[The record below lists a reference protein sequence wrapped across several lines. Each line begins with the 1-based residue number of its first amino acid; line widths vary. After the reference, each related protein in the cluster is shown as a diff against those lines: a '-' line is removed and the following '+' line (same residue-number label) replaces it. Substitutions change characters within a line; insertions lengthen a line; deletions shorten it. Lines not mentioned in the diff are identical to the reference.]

1 MNRPAALSLL
11 NLACV
16 LAAGF
21 SSLIARAGA
30 IPADTRTISGIAY
43 YPAETPVV
51 DPDRRCVLDIRH
63 PADHPGFATLVWFHG
78 GGLTGGQRE
87 FPQFKGQGVALIA
100 VGYRLSPQA
109 QCPDFL
115 KDAAAATAW
124 TVKNISRYGGDPKKV
139 FIGGH
144 SAGGYL
150 VAMIGMD
157 PKWLAPYGLGP
168 RSLAGILPVS
178 AQVTTHFHVK
188 ELRAIPGPAL
198 LPVIDDF
205 APLHYVSK
213 DLPPICLILGDRR
226 IEYKCRVEENE
237 LLYATLRNLGHPDVE
252 FHEIKDLDHGTVV
265 QGAAT
270 VMPGFIDRIGK
281 SIDAAR

>member
-1 MNRPAALSLL
+1 MQRITSTSLL
-11 NLACV
+11 HLGCA
-16 LAAGF
+16 
-21 SSLIARAGA
+21 LIVVCSNIVARAQE
-30 IPADTRTISGIAY
+30 IPADTRTVSGIAY
-43 YPAETPVV
+43 YPAAAPVV
-51 DPDRRCVLDIRH
+51 DPDQRCVLDIRH

-78 GGLTGGQRE
+78 GGLTSGVRG
-87 FPQFKGQGVALIA
+87 FPRFNGQGVALIA

-115 KDAAAATAW
+115 NDAAAATAW
-124 TVKNISRYGGDPKKV
+124 TVQNIARYGGDPKKV

-150 VAMIGMD
+150 AAMIGMD
-157 PKWLAPYGLGP
+157 PKWLALYGLSP

-178 AQVTTHFHVK
+178 GQVTTHFQVK
-188 ELRAIPGPAL
+188 KLRGIAGPAL

-213 DLPPICLILGDRR
+213 DLPPLCLILGDRR

-237 LLYATLRNLGHPDVE
+237 LLYATLRNLEHPDVE
-252 FHEIKDLDHGTVV
+252 FHEIKDLDHGTVIG
-265 QGAAT
+265 GAAS
-270 VMPGFIDRIGK
+270 VMPVFIERIAK
-281 SIDAAR
+281 SIDVAR